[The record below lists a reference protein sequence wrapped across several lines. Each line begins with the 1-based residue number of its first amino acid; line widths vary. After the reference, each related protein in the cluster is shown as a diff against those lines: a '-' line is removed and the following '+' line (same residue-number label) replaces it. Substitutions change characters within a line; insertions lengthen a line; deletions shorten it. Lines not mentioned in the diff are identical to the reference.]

1 MSKVTQKEGNQFV
14 LGLIIGI
21 LAGSTAYF
29 LFTTDQ
35 GEELRKDFKKRW
47 LDIQEDIPS
56 VTELTIGDLKVRDLI
71 NIVLGLETKEK
82 TKKPNLKRIQLIKE
96 STRPSSTSRNKKP
109 KKFKGL

>member
-1 MSKVTQKEGNQFV
+1 MSKVTQKEGNQFA

-21 LAGSTAYF
+21 LAGSSAYF

-35 GEELRKDFKKRW
+35 GKELRKDFKKCW

-56 VTELTIGDLKVRDLI
+56 VTELKIGDLTVRELV
-71 NIVLGLETKEK
+71 NIVLGLEVKEK
-82 TKKPNLKRIQLIKE
+82 TNKPNLKRIQLIKE
-96 STRPSSTSRNKKP
+96 STRPSASSRNRKP